1 VGSRGEYIMNSSN
14 SLLGPGCGAISLS
27 LSGGGVGAA
36 EGREDIVERGV
47 EAAEVEVEAEEA
59 APRPSE
65 SDGPDG
71 FNFHVTWHCSC
82 GKGVLI
88 RPREPRIDV
97 SSISESFLGV
107 QALDPQ

>member
-1 VGSRGEYIMNSSN
+1 MKSSN

-27 LSGGGVGAA
+27 LSGGGVGAV

-47 EAAEVEVEAEEA
+47 EAAEVEVEVEAEEA

-65 SDGPDG
+65 IDGPDG

-88 RPREPRIDV
+88 SPREPRINV